1 MAKNP
6 MQRQARNSF
15 LIGIIIGLI
24 LTAAVGAILFMQMK
38 KLNQQIQ
45 AYESALVNVYV
56 LNQDVKSGQELTA
69 SMFEQK
75 KVTRDS
81 TPANASDIITSINT
95 SQKKF
100 IAKVDLSTNTVI
112 TNSMVDTIDDVTTN
126 DKRQQEYNVVILP
139 TDLMTGDYVDIR
151 LMLPNG
157 EDFVVVSKKTV
168 TIPMSNGEYLA
179 DTIWMDLGEDEILSM
194 SSAIVEAYKIEG
206 SKLYATKYTDPGI
219 QEAATPTYVASR
231 EVTTLMDS
239 DPNITEE
246 ARAGLQARYTDN
258 LKNLREQY
266 IQNAIST
273 YGSDDNVPS
282 GMEESITSTQESRQE
297 YLQGLAGGAATT
309 SGTTGTTTT
318 TNTTTAQ

>member
-1 MAKNP
+1 
-6 MQRQARNSF
+6 MQQ
-15 LIGIIIGLI
+15 
-24 LTAAVGAILFMQMK
+24 
-38 KLNQQIQ
+38 
-45 AYESALVNVYV
+45 
-56 LNQDVKSGQELTA
+56 
-69 SMFEQK
+69 
-75 KVTRDS
+75 
-81 TPANASDIITSINT
+81 
-95 SQKKF
+95 
-100 IAKVDLSTNTVI
+100 
-112 TNSMVDTIDDVTTN
+112 
-126 DKRQQEYNVVILP
+126 
-139 TDLMTGDYVDIR
+139 
-151 LMLPNG
+151 
-157 EDFVVVSKKTV
+157 
-168 TIPMSNGEYLA
+168 
-179 DTIWMDLGEDEILSM
+179 
-194 SSAIVEAYKIEG
+194 
-206 SKLYATKYTDPGI
+206 YTDPGI

-318 TNTTTAQ
+318 TNTTAAQ